1 MGALILFVLGFYLF
15 AAGKRQSGIVYE
27 NIDELMGE
35 DAASLICTTMGGS
48 FIFIAAFWALSYA
61 MG

>member
-15 AAGKRQSGIVYE
+15 VIGKRQSGIVY
-27 NIDELMGE
+27 DSMDDLMGE
-35 DAASLICTTMGGS
+35 DAAGLICTTLGGS
-48 FIFIAAFWALSYA
+48 FIFIAAFWGLSYA

>member
-1 MGALILFVLGFYLF
+1 MGALILFVSGFYLF
-15 AAGKRQSGIVYE
+15 VTGKRQSGVLYD
-27 NIDELMGE
+27 NIDDLMGE
-35 DAASLICTTMGGS
+35 DAAGLICTTTGGA